1 MHVAG
6 HTTRQRLEGVSVE
19 TELEHVSRLAFD
31 SCQLR
36 VDWFVRAVDLVM
48 IVNAN
53 QKVGDAANPLVD
65 EGHLVDDVM
74 PTLHRVANP
83 GHPLQKRLVGISSR
97 YLVDA
102 TSLIFEVLQAITF
115 VLGTFFDKQ
124 IG

>member
-1 MHVAG
+1 
-6 HTTRQRLEGVSVE
+6 
-19 TELEHVSRLAFD
+19 
-31 SCQLR
+31 
-36 VDWFVRAVDLVM
+36 M

-53 QKVGDAANPLVD
+53 QKVSDAANPFVD
-65 EGHLVDDVM
+65 EGHLVDDVV
-74 PTLHRVANP
+74 PTLHRVTNP